1 MNDTYI
7 IPHPAHLNKWHIYA
21 CMSIHTE
28 DVNKGL
34 NGKISGAIVVW
45 SSQHGLLL
53 ERAGIQSAWDDLACQ
68 DFLNALHSVSEPWK
82 ICCFHEAHESHTVTW
97 TEAFLPKCQP
107 NVCNL
112 LSLNEF
118 GMVFELMESYLLGRS
133 QIVQISNAKPDI
145 LHMNWSSTRFRS
157 WPLAFSGVCKWCFKK
172 YNLLFPSLLMTPFY
186 LTPQNAPTIYRV
198 FHNCWNKAI
207 GHKSRILNDTTMMIT
222 FIEMWKDNIL

>member
-1 MNDTYI
+1 
-7 IPHPAHLNKWHIYA
+7 
-21 CMSIHTE
+21 MSIHTE

-145 LHMNWSSTRFRS
+145 LHMNC
-157 WPLAFSGVCKWCFKK
+157 GVPQGSVLGP
-172 YNLLFPSLLMTPFY
+172 LLFLVYVNDVSKNIIFYFLL
-186 LTPQNAPTIYRV
+186 
-198 FHNCWNKAI
+198 C
-207 GHKSRILNDTTMMIT
+207 
-222 FIEMWKDNIL
+222 